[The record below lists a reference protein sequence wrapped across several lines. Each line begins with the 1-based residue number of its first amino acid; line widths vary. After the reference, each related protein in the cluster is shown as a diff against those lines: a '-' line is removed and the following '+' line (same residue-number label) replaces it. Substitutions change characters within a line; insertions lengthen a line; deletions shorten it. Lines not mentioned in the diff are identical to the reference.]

1 MREMG
6 EVNGLTI
13 EEAVPLSTHVHVEE
27 TDPDFDT
34 PIWVHQN
41 IIRLSKEFGL
51 DFKGCE
57 KEALE
62 LFMKIDRKR
71 QINREGSS
79 SLLPDTPKKKISK
92 ELKSLDIGSNFK
104 SNGTRSKGGITLIQN

>member
-41 IIRLSKEFGL
+41 IIRLSKW
-51 DFKGCE
+51 
-57 KEALE
+57 
-62 LFMKIDRKR
+62 
-71 QINREGSS
+71 
-79 SLLPDTPKKKISK
+79 ISK
-92 ELKSLDIGSNFK
+92 DVRRKHLNYL
-104 SNGTRSKGGITLIQN
+104 